1 MSHTKRQQ
9 TDSNIHL
16 SSLDHRIHLLRF
28 ALAIQLMHCDDQAT
42 THEEADVIIVQQLQM
57 DRVGTKVT
65 IVSDD
70 TKVTIVSDDTI
81 VFAIVFV

>member
-1 MSHTKRQQ
+1 
-9 TDSNIHL
+9 
-16 SSLDHRIHLLRF
+16 
-28 ALAIQLMHCDDQAT
+28 MHWDDQAT
-42 THEEADVIIVQQLQM
+42 THEEADVINVQQLQI